1 MRRRIAVR
9 CRSLAGAFCIGAAAV
24 AAGALALPAPADA
37 AHPSGEAGPTAPG
50 AALAPGAPLVLGAAA
65 AASATASA
73 PLGSRGAGQ
82 EGFSSI
88 LSLPAPG
95 SPLVTLRIA
104 VRTGAADDPIGRNGL
119 NALTALTMGRGGTG
133 AMTFEAITEA
143 LYPWSASIRAQFDN
157 EMTVLVGEVHRD
169 HLAPFFAIL
178 RDLVTA
184 PRFDGAD
191 FARNRDFLVNSLVS
205 SLRGGNDEE
214 LGKEALNAL
223 IYAGHPYEAPAMGTE
238 EGLAAITLDDVRAFH
253 RTHYTRERALVG
265 IAGGYPDGFAERV
278 ERELLG
284 GLPAGGAEPRLLP
297 TPRPLDGIEV
307 LLVDK
312 DAIATAIS
320 IGFPIEVTR
329 ADDDFFALLVAN
341 SYFGEHRTFNGLL
354 MNKMRGQRGLNYGD
368 YSYIESF
375 IQDGGSRLPVPNIPR
390 RQQFF
395 SIWIRPV
402 PHHNAHFALR
412 QAIRELHV
420 LVDEGLTP
428 EAFEA
433 TREFLLNY
441 SKLYVQTTSR
451 RLGYHLDSAVYGG
464 GYFIDEIQRRLGA
477 LTVDDVNAA
486 IRRHL
491 QYDDLAV
498 GIVTRDAAAFRDRL
512 LANEPSP
519 PTYNTEVPEAI
530 RAEDALIEAFELAI
544 NPDRVRVAPVGEMF
558 RAVSGG

>member
-1 MRRRIAVR
+1 MTRRIPVR
-9 CRSLAGAFCIGAAAV
+9 LRGLACAAWIAAALV
-24 AAGALALPAPADA
+24 AFGTLAATAAPAATAASVPAVVPAPARASGTQPEPGSILALPA
-37 AHPSGEAGPTAPG
+37 S
-50 AALAPGAPLVLGAAA
+50 
-65 AASATASA
+65 
-73 PLGSRGAGQ
+73 
-82 EGFSSI
+82 
-88 LSLPAPG
+88 G
-95 SPLVTLRIA
+95 SPLVTLRIGF
-104 VRTGAADDPIGRNGL
+104 RTGSVDDPPGRNGL
-119 NALTALTMGRGGTG
+119 NALTARMLGRGGTD
-133 AMTFEAITEA
+133 AMPFEAITEA
-143 LYPWSASIRAQFDN
+143 LYPWSASIRAQFDK

-169 HLAPFFAIL
+169 HLDPFFAIL
-178 RDLVTA
+178 RDLVVA
-184 PRFDGAD
+184 PRFDAAD
-191 FARNRDFLVNSLVS
+191 FARNRDFLTNSLVS
-205 SLRGGNDEE
+205 TLRGGDDEE
-214 LGKEALNAL
+214 LGKEALNGL
-223 IYAGHPYEAPAMGTE
+223 LYAGHPYEAPAMGSE
-238 EGLAAITLDDVRAFH
+238 AGLAAITLDDVRAFH
-253 RTHYTRERALVG
+253 RTHYTRGRALVG
-265 IAGGYPDGFAERV
+265 LAGGYPDGFAARV
-278 ERELLG
+278 ERELLNR
-284 GLPAGGAEPRLLP
+284 LPAHGTERTPLPAPR
-297 TPRPLDGIEV
+297 TLDGIEL

-320 IGFPIEVTR
+320 IGFPIDVTR
-329 ADDDFFALLVAN
+329 TDDDFYALLVAN

-368 YSYIESF
+368 YSYVESF

-420 LVDEGLTP
+420 LVDEGLAP

-451 RLGYHLDSAVYGG
+451 RLGYHMDSAVYGG
-464 GYFIDEIQRRLGA
+464 GYFIDEIQARLEA

-498 GIVTRDAAAFRDRL
+498 GIVTRDAVAFRDRL
-512 LANEPSP
+512 LTDEPSP
-519 PTYNTEVPEAI
+519 PTYNTDVPEAI

-544 NPDRVRVAPVGEMF
+544 DPDRARVVPVGEMF
-558 RAVSGG
+558 RSALAE